1 MKGLRVNATRSML
14 AILIL
19 AFTAVNPNFLSA
31 FNLYNFWM
39 QNEYRIVMIIGL
51 SFIVLG
57 GEIDLSLGYQIS
69 LVGVLMGKMFS
80 LGVPTYICLASGL
93 LTGILCGLLNGSLVA
108 VVGIPSFIVTLIT
121 QKLFQGLSYL
131 ISGGMMYSDIPDSI
145 LGISSLNN
153 GMFTSS
159 HIVVIISLLIFGG
172 IFSSTVAGKN
182 ILAMG
187 YDERVLAQNGIGVK
201 RYKCM
206 IYVIGS
212 ILFFLASL
220 ILLSRQ
226 GLAVSNMGVGMELD
240 GLFAVCIA
248 GGGGLLIKNS
258 DIKRRVPLSNFFVAI
273 LIVGVIENGLQL
285 IGISQYYQYIVLS
298 VLVLYF
304 ILIAMLYPLN
314 KNTRKI

>member
-1 MKGLRVNATRSML
+1 
-14 AILIL
+14 
-19 AFTAVNPNFLSA
+19 
-31 FNLYNFWM
+31 
-39 QNEYRIVMIIGL
+39 
-51 SFIVLG
+51 
-57 GEIDLSLGYQIS
+57 
-69 LVGVLMGKMFS
+69 
-80 LGVPTYICLASGL
+80 
-93 LTGILCGLLNGSLVA
+93 
-108 VVGIPSFIVTLIT
+108 
-121 QKLFQGLSYL
+121 
-131 ISGGMMYSDIPDSI
+131 
-145 LGISSLNN
+145 
-153 GMFTSS
+153 
-159 HIVVIISLLIFGG
+159 
-172 IFSSTVAGKN
+172 
-182 ILAMG
+182 
-187 YDERVLAQNGIGVK
+187 
-201 RYKCM
+201 M

-212 ILFFLASL
+212 ILFFFASL